1 MRIKNLRNNKG
12 FTAIDAAI
20 GVMILTIGISALGII
35 VYNTL
40 NQVNSTQKN
49 SVATFYAV
57 QVLEKINELD
67 YNDVYLAEGTATST
81 GTNKIIGLNVSEEF
95 TVTLNIQ
102 NYNSTAGNT
111 DKQDLIKIIDVTVSY
126 EDNKLEKNINIKTLK
141 KNM

>member
-1 MRIKNLRNNKG
+1 MRIKNLKNNKG

-20 GVMILTIGISALGII
+20 GVVILAIGISALGII

-40 NQVNSTQKN
+40 NQVDSTQKN

-126 EDNKLEKNINIKTLK
+126 EDNELEKNINIKTLK

>member
-20 GVMILTIGISALGII
+20 GVVILAIGISALGII

-40 NQVNSTQKN
+40 NQVDSTQKN

-126 EDNKLEKNINIKTLK
+126 EDNELEKNINIKTLK